1 VRANLI
7 IGVQICFQGG
17 IQMALRIN
25 TNIGSMKAQRNL
37 GVNQSALAKT
47 LERLSSGLRI
57 NRAADDAAGL
67 AISEKMRTQIRG
79 FSQAIANAQDG
90 VNLIA
95 TAEGAIDTSSQIMQ
109 RMRELAIQSA
119 NDTLTQSDRS
129 KIQEE
134 VNQLRLELTRIG
146 DTTEF
151 NTRRLLNGSIAASTI
166 GEDATLDLEQNVR
179 VGDTAATVPN
189 IVDFVTS
196 STVQLTLAAG
206 FQQASMD
213 VAFQIKFVSYQT
225 NSSSPVSVGVE
236 LRSSLDGLIAFI
248 SLQDFASGSAPT
260 ELALTMYGSTSGGSA
275 FGFVAGTIGINTTAI
290 DTVSLGDIGKTA
302 LVQITARRE
311 AVTTDSALTFH
322 VGPNEGQFVRMGVD
336 DIRAAA
342 LRLESLTLLGT
353 NDEDSRLNAQ
363 NAIGALDQAIDHVN
377 TVRARLGAF
386 QNRVEFTISN
396 LSIGKENIT
405 AAESRIRDTDMASE
419 TANLTRSQI
428 LIQAGTAVL
437 SQANFAP
444 QAVLS
449 LLG

>member
-1 VRANLI
+1 
-7 IGVQICFQGG
+7 
-17 IQMALRIN
+17 MALRIN

-206 FQQASMD
+206 FQQASTD

-236 LRSSLDGLIAFI
+236 LRSSLDGLLTFVR
-248 SLQDFASGSAPT
+248 LQDFASGSAPT
-260 ELALTMYGSTSGGSA
+260 ALALTLYSSTSGGA
-275 FGFVAGTIGINTTAI
+275 TGFVAGTIGINTAAI

-302 LVQITARRE
+302 LVQLTARRE